1 MIRYASCVWELQM
14 PTTFRAY
21 QPDQPLLLPLDLQ
34 EWVPPGHLAHHVSD
48 VVDALDLT
56 AFYAP
61 NEGDGRR
68 NAPYEPSMMVKVL
81 IYAYATGTFSSRAV
95 ARKLE
100 EDVAFRML
108 AAGNFPQHRTVCEFR
123 RRHLAEFSELFVG
136 VVQVA
141 REMGLARFGKLSVD
155 GTKVRAN
162 ASKRKAMSYERMG
175 KEAARLQAEI
185 EALLTKAGM
194 VDAEEDERWGE
205 DFRGDELPEELQR
218 REKRLAAIQAA
229 KARLEAAQRGRD
241 DERGREPGQDRN
253 PRGGRP
259 YKRAY
264 GEPEPKA
271 QSNFTDPES
280 QIMLVDALLE
290 ARTPTLYLG
299 LGAFERV
306 GAMGYPELPERDR
319 RLLERAALVTVRD
332 EACAALLAPLAPIL
346 LPCPSLF
353 AAPEARPRGPSRRIA
368 LSMQGVGERNPQRI
382 GRETFDFAHTLF
394 AALAERH
401 ECALVCHYIDEV
413 ADLRPLFGDQ
423 VEIRYAYDAADYLG
437 LYDSFDLTVT
447 TRVHGAGLAA
457 SLGIPGFLIG
467 HSPRAATAEGFRTII
482 LDPKSLSVDAA
493 LGLIQDCDVTAASR
507 ALAAHKEAAREA
519 TLGHLLP
526 ALRDLGLA
534 T

>member
-1 MIRYASCVWELQM
+1 MIRYASCVWELPM

-21 QPDQPLLLPLDLQ
+21 QPAQPLLVPPDLQ

-61 NEGDGRR
+61 YEGDGRR
-68 NAPYEPSMMVKVL
+68 NAPYEPSMRVKVL
-81 IYAYATGTFSSRAV
+81 IYAYARGTFSSRAV

-155 GTKVRAN
+155 GTKVRAK

-229 KARLEAAQRGRD
+229 KARLEAAQRGR
-241 DERGREPGQDRN
+241 EPGQDRN
-253 PRGGRP
+253 PRAGGP
-259 YKRAY
+259 TSAASPSRAWA
-264 GEPEPKA
+264 GP
-271 QSNFTDPES
+271 QSP
-280 QIMLVDALLE
+280 
-290 ARTPTLYLG
+290 G
-299 LGAFERV
+299 
-306 GAMGYPELPERDR
+306 
-319 RLLERAALVTVRD
+319 RAALQAGLRRARLADAGYCNEPDLLEKIAASTRTSRWGVKASPRWRSTRPGSLPRTAW
-332 EACAALLAPLAPIL
+332 ECQKICARAV
-346 LPCPSLF
+346 
-353 AAPEARPRGPSRRIA
+353 
-368 LSMQGVGERNPQRI
+368 LS
-382 GRETFDFAHTLF
+382 D
-394 AALAERH
+394 
-401 ECALVCHYIDEV
+401 IDEPF
-413 ADLRPLFGDQ
+413 AEEDGELCFSP
-423 VEIRYAYDAADYLG
+423 I
-437 LYDSFDLTVT
+437 
-447 TRVHGAGLAA
+447 
-457 SLGIPGFLIG
+457 
-467 HSPRAATAEGFRTII
+467 PRAR
-482 LDPKSLSVDAA
+482 S
-493 LGLIQDCDVTAASR
+493 
-507 ALAAHKEAAREA
+507 
-519 TLGHLLP
+519 
-526 ALRDLGLA
+526 
-534 T
+534 

>member
-108 AAGNFPQHRTVCEFR
+108 AAGNFPQHCTVCEFR

-280 QIMLVDALLE
+280 QIMKTSSEGFQQCSNAQMAVDGEHQIIVATQVGPQASDQGQLVGMLDEINETFGVEPAVVLADAGYCNEPDLLE
-290 ARTPTLYLG
+290 L
-299 LGAFERV
+299 E
-306 GAMGYPELPERDR
+306 DR
-319 RLLERAALVTVRD
+319 GIDAHVAL
-332 EACAALLAPLAPIL
+332 
-346 LPCPSLF
+346 
-353 AAPEARPRGPSRRIA
+353 
-368 LSMQGVGERNPQRI
+368 
-382 GRETFDFAHTLF
+382 GREGKSQVAVDPARLPATHRMGEK
-394 AALAERH
+394 LASPAGKARYAQRKWLSEAPNGWIKEVLGFRRFSLRGLAKVRG
-401 ECALVCHYIDEV
+401 EWDLVCLALNIKRMGTV
-413 ADLRPLFGDQ
+413 A
-423 VEIRYAYDAADYLG
+423 
-437 LYDSFDLTVT
+437 T
-447 TRVHGAGLAA
+447 
-457 SLGIPGFLIG
+457 
-467 HSPRAATAEGFRTII
+467 
-482 LDPKSLSVDAA
+482 
-493 LGLIQDCDVTAASR
+493 C
-507 ALAAHKEAAREA
+507 
-519 TLGHLLP
+519 
-526 ALRDLGLA
+526 
-534 T
+534 